1 MSDIPHDWRGQLDIR
16 EQIARI
22 DRNQAE
28 VQKLF
33 AEAKKFNRDPWILAL
48 AALIAAF
55 ATVVAGVFARL
66 PEILAAFGLPH

>member
-1 MSDIPHDWRGQLDIR
+1 MSDIPTDWRDQLNIR

-28 VQKLF
+28 INKLF
-33 AEAKKFNRDPWILAL
+33 AEARKFNRDPWVLVL

-55 ATVVAGVFARL
+55 AALIARL
-66 PEILAAFGLPH
+66 PEILKAFGLP